1 MSNSYRKVIIVESF
15 SHNFPLFLIKLSM
28 NSNSMCILFLMHIT
42 NKLKLRMKNPWSF
55 NIKFWFPS
63 FELNHVEFTSSAA
76 KPLKANFSKR
86 LQFIIG
92 CDIKSQHF
100 CKLTLSHY
108 WRWQG
113 NLCGIFDENQLT
125 GEKSLFPLFHLRRS
139 KMEKLNESVMTRT
152 QKSAAVVLSF
162 QHPVI
167 VGPNKSINKLCL
179 GLSPLLNSKDSPLLL
194 A

>member
-1 MSNSYRKVIIVESF
+1 MFI
-15 SHNFPLFLIKLSM
+15 LI
-28 NSNSMCILFLMHIT
+28 LMHIT

-55 NIKFWFPS
+55 NIKFWFSS
-63 FELNHVEFTSSAA
+63 FELNHVEFSSSAA

-108 WRWQG
+108 CRWQPVWH
-113 NLCGIFDENQLT
+113 FRWKSAHWW
-125 GEKSLFPLFHLRRS
+125 KSLFPLFHLRRS
-139 KMEKLNESVMTRT
+139 KMEKLNQSVMTRT